1 MPDRIVVIGGGIAG
15 VSAAAF
21 LAEGGANVTLVERE
35 STLAYHTTGRS
46 AAQWIVNYGHPATRN
61 LAAAS
66 RWFFDNPPPGTADGP
81 LLSERAVL
89 MVSSDPTA
97 EVDDQFASV
106 DDNGP
111 AMEPIGPS
119 VAASLCP
126 LVDSDKT
133 EIAVLDSGSMEI
145 DVGALHQAFIRILRS
160 AGGAVATATRVDAAR
175 PHGDR
180 WRIDTTTGEVTADI
194 VVNATGAWG
203 DMVAESAGVAPLG
216 LQPRRRTAFM
226 VPGSSL
232 PDSDMGQSHSWPML
246 IDLAH
251 QWYVKPDGSQ
261 FLCSPADQTISP
273 AVDAKPEEVDIA
285 IAIDRINTDTR
296 LEIRS
301 VASKWA
307 GLRTFAPDES
317 LVLGPDP
324 DTPRFVWCVGQGGV
338 GIQTSPAAGGLI
350 ADLVLGRPPAP
361 GTPLQDLLPD
371 RLRPFD

>member
-1 MPDRIVVIGGGIAG
+1 MPDQIVVIGGGIAG

-46 AAQWIVNYGHPATRN
+46 AAQWIVNYGHPATRK
-61 LAAAS
+61 LAATS
-66 RWFFDNPPPGTADGP
+66 RRFFDEPPPGATDGP
-81 LLSERAVL
+81 LLSQRAVL

-106 DDNGP
+106 DGDGP
-111 AMEPIGPS
+111 AMEPVEPS
-119 VAASLCP
+119 TAASLCP
-126 LVDSDKT
+126 LVDPGRT
-133 EIAVLDSGSMEI
+133 EVALLDSGSMEI
-145 DVGALHQAFIRILRS
+145 DVGALHQAFVRMLRS
-160 AGGAVATATRVDAAR
+160 AGGSVATSIRVDAAE
-175 PHGDR
+175 PFGDR
-180 WRIDTTTGEVTADI
+180 WRVDTTTGQLTADI
-194 VVNATGAWG
+194 VVNAAGAWG
-203 DMVAESAGVAPLG
+203 DPVARSAGVEPVG
-216 LQPRRRTAFM
+216 LQPRLRTAFM

-232 PDSDMGQSHSWPML
+232 PDADLHQSHSWPML

-251 QWYVKPDGSQ
+251 RWYVKPDGTQ
-261 FLCSPADQTISP
+261 FLCSPADQRISP

-285 IAIDRINTDTR
+285 VAIDRINTDTR

-338 GIQTSPAAGGLI
+338 GIQTSPAAGRLI
-350 ADLVLGRPPAP
+350 ADLVLERSPDPS
-361 GTPLQDLLPD
+361 TPLPDLLPD
-371 RLRPFD
+371 RLRSAG